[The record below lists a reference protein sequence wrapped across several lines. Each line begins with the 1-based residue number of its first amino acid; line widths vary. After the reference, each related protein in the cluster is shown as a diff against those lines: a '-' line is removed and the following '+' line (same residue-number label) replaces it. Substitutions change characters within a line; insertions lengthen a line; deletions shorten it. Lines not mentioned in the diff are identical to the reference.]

1 MSTVYGYGRHSTDKQ
16 GLTEQ
21 AQRAQVERY
30 VQLHLDDCT
39 WGGWIYDAAVS
50 GGKDLFER
58 AKGRELLVLAQP
70 GDHIVFAKLDRA
82 FRKVTDGISTLAMLS
97 QKGVRVHILDL
108 GIDTSTPMGECALT
122 IVLAFAQLQR
132 KYTSERTKEA
142 LEVKRKAGLPY
153 NKGVPFG
160 WKKVGSG
167 KTGRFVP
174 CTDERDQCVTILG
187 YKAAG
192 FSYDKIVELMIKVR
206 RPNGRRWNRNSV
218 RLAAMAARKRF
229 PKSLPTAP
237 PLDEDAA

>member
-16 GLTEQ
+16 GLTEH

-30 VQLHLDDCT
+30 IELHLPDCER
-39 WGGWIYDAAVS
+39 GGWIYDAAVS

-58 AKGRELLVLAQP
+58 AKGRELLALAQP

-82 FRKVTDGISTLAMLS
+82 FRKVADGLSTLEMLS

-174 CTDERDQCVTILG
+174 CVEERNQCFTILG

-192 FSYDKIVELMIKVR
+192 RSYDTIVELMIKVR

-218 RLAAMAARKRF
+218 RWAAMAAERGF
-229 PKSLPTAP
+229 PKSLPRAP
-237 PLDEDAA
+237 QLDEDAA

>member
-16 GLTEQ
+16 GLTET
-21 AQRAQVERY
+21 AQRGQVERY
-30 VQLHLDDCT
+30 IQLHLPDCEF
-39 WGGWIYDAAVS
+39 GGWIYDAAVS

-153 NKGVPFG
+153 NKGIPIG
-160 WKKVGSG
+160 WKKVGSQQ
-167 KTGRFVP
+167 TGRFVP
-174 CTDERDQCVTILG
+174 CMAERLQCADLLALRHSGMSV
-187 YKAAG
+187 
-192 FSYDKIVELMIKVR
+192 DRIVARMRGKR
-206 RPNGRRWNRNSV
+206 RPNGREWNRNSV
-218 RLAAMAARKRF
+218 REALRAAEMSF
-229 PKSLPTAP
+229 PKSLPGAP
-237 PLDEDAA
+237 PLGEDAA